1 MAGAILRLPRKR
13 YHFHIMRETSLI
25 QRLTDSLPE
34 SEVFKFIS
42 AGGFSSIGFVRFVA
56 DRTRIKTLTATTLR
70 VGSKQL
76 EVLDVLKTQEKLDH
90 VRFVIGSVMRHN
102 KQSGKDYEYYEQFK
116 TVCEKHGWEYVI
128 QSNHSKLLLFNTDA
142 GKFVLETSSNLNEN
156 PSIEQ
161 FSFERNAELYNFYEN
176 AFGELFGG
184 IKNE

>member
-13 YHFHIMRETSLI
+13 YRFHIVRETSLI
-25 QRLTDSLPE
+25 EQLTDTLPDD
-34 SEVFKFIS
+34 EVFKLIS

-56 DRTRIKTLTATTLR
+56 DRTHIKKLTATTLR
-70 VGSKQL
+70 VGAKQL
-76 EVLDVLKTQEKLDH
+76 DVLDVLKSQGKLDH

-102 KQSGKDYEYYEQFK
+102 RAGGKTYEYYEQFVK
-116 TVCEKHGWEYVI
+116 TCEEHGWEYVI
-128 QSNHSKLLLFNTDA
+128 QSNHSKLLLFDTDA

-161 FSFERNAELYNFYEN
+161 FSFEKNAELYDFYEQ

-184 IKNE
+184 A

>member
-13 YHFHIMRETSLI
+13 YRFHIMRECSLI
-25 QRLTDSLPE
+25 EQLTDTLPDD
-34 SEVFKFIS
+34 EVFKLIS

-56 DRTRIKTLTATTLR
+56 DRTHIKTLTATTLR
-70 VGSKQL
+70 VGAKQL
-76 EVLDVLKTQEKLDH
+76 EVLDVLKRQGKLDH

-102 KQSGKDYEYYEQFK
+102 RARGKTYEYYEQFVE
-116 TVCEKHGWEYVI
+116 TCERRGWEYVI
-128 QSNHSKLLLFNTDA
+128 QSNHSKLLLFDTDA

-161 FSFERNAELYNFYEN
+161 FSFERNAELYDFYEG

-184 IKNE
+184 GAST

>member
-1 MAGAILRLPRKR
+1 
-13 YHFHIMRETSLI
+13 MRECALI
-25 QRLTDSLPE
+25 EQLTDTLPGD
-34 SEVFKFIS
+34 EVYKLIS

-56 DRTRIKTLTATTLR
+56 DRAHVKRLTVTTLR

-76 EVLDVLKTQEKLDH
+76 EVLDVLKQQGKLDH

-102 KQSGKDYEYYEQFK
+102 KTNKKSYEYFEQFK
-116 TVCEKHGWEYVI
+116 KICEKNNWEYVI
-128 QSNHSKLLLFNTDA
+128 QSNHSKLLLFDTED

-161 FSFERNAELYNFYEN
+161 FSFERNAELYNFYER

-184 IKNE
+184 VLHE